1 MSEQTDALVMW
12 TVYDHPTDFPNDYVA
27 RKWELDSTGVHATD
41 EVILHRRLA
50 AVRGQM
56 RVRGL
61 TRLPRFPQDEPKIIE
76 VWL

>member
-1 MSEQTDALVMW
+1 MPDQNNALVMW

-27 RKWELDSTGVHATD
+27 RKWELDHTGVRATD

-50 AVRGQM
+50 AVRMQM

-61 TRLPRFPQDEPKIIE
+61 TCLPRLPMDEPKIVE